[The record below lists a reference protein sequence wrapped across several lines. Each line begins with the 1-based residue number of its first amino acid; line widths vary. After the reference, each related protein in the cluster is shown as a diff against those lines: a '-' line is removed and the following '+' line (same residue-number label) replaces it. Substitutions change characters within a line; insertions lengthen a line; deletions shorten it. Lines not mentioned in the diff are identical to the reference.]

1 MRYCHYRM
9 HHWDDHILYYLH
21 CYTVS
26 LAPRSLKFVASSTPC
41 AVCCQATRWVL
52 NYLVILA
59 LLMVHSPSL
68 HIPRKKAQTKR
79 YLLQVNF
86 PRKSL
91 MKITSLSNESFG
103 YFISLYKCLL
113 IIYQL
118 MINLAYLIYY
128 TIRSQGTR
136 YSLLYSLK
144 A

>member
-1 MRYCHYRM
+1 MGPE
-9 HHWDDHILYYLH
+9 L
-21 CYTVS
+21 
-26 LAPRSLKFVASSTPC
+26 PRGSGFAHGTLSFTSYS
-41 AVCCQATRWVL
+41 Q
-52 NYLVILA
+52 
-59 LLMVHSPSL
+59 
-68 HIPRKKAQTKR
+68 KKAQTKR

-91 MKITSLSNESFG
+91 MKIISLSNESFG
-103 YFISLYKCLL
+103 YFISPYKCLL